1 MGLHLLSSLE
11 SFGRPTKEY
20 LCFPLHNAISACCAP
35 FADGLMCFLFQCMIS
50 WARTSKPSRHFL
62 APLSAILGW
71 PWARTSKP
79 SRYFLAPLSAILGW
93 PWARTSKP
101 SQHFLAPLS
110 AILGWPNLY
119 TGCSGCTI
127 LRIGQPGLGSKVILK
142 K

>member
-35 FADGLMCFLFQCMIS
+35 FADGLMCFLFQCMIT

-93 PWARTSKP
+93 P
-101 SQHFLAPLS
+101 
-110 AILGWPNLY
+110 NLY